1 MAEEDGKPDQKKIS
15 REQRLERIRKLLA
28 ERGEDAGKIVKTW
41 LAKDAGTGGG
51 RR

>member
-1 MAEEDGKPDQKKIS
+1 MAEEEGRPDRKEIS
-15 REQRLERIRKLLA
+15 REQRLERIRKLLE

-41 LAKDAGTGGG
+41 LAKDAGTGG